1 MDLIVVAVA
10 ALVLLTVADAR
21 LWPDAASQNWRQ
33 PQGRWMPK
41 RIIPKRRPRVSRRGH
56 IQCPASSLRVGARRP
71 AHYGGG
77 NSVSPGFMVI
87 LPFL

>member
-41 RIIPKRRPRVSRRGH
+41 RIIPKRRPRRLASRTHPVPGFISSRRRTSAG
-56 IQCPASSLRVGARRP
+56 PLWWWE
-71 AHYGGG
+71 
-77 NSVSPGFMVI
+77 
-87 LPFL
+87 